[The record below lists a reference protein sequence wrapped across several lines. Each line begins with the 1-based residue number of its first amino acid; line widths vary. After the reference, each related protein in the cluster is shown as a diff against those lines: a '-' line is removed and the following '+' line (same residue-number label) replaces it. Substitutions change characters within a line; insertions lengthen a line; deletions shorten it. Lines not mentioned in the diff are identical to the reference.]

1 MAKSL
6 DTNLVFFITKSS
18 NAHIIAFYWANNEI
32 ETKWLLR
39 HDGLSID
46 GIQDLTLIQSI
57 AMGLSLQEDSQ
68 GRLEVS
74 SNLPFKQK
82 LYFAKLDTEYA
93 LIFDAEG
100 SGATSGTAD
109 SGAEGSGSAGSGLSQ
124 LHEAYLDVDSGMCV
138 CKCSNI
144 ASKKTFVETFQVDA
158 AKFL

>member
-1 MAKSL
+1 MEAIKAKSL

-39 HDGLSID
+39 HDGSTID
-46 GIQDLTLIQSI
+46 AIQDLTLIQSI

-68 GRLEVS
+68 GRLEVH

-93 LIFDAEG
+93 LIFDAVGATGAAG
-100 SGATSGTAD
+100 SGA
-109 SGAEGSGSAGSGLSQ
+109 AGSGLSQ
-124 LHEAYLDVDSGMCV
+124 LHEAYLDVESAMCV